1 MAAGE
6 GRLQLVKLLLHHGAD
21 PAAVD
26 NRGNTGA
33 GEVSGQPPIV
43 PLIMKHSEFYRL
55 TMKAMLAAH
64 VRNVVLPLEILVCKE
79 AAHRTSCG
87 EAKEAD
93 TRSFI
98 GF

>member
-33 GEVSGQPPIV
+33 GEVSGQPLKTLATKIKP
-43 PLIMKHSEFYRL
+43 SWFCWFYYSSIAEVRCAAALAGTGHL
-55 TMKAMLAAH
+55 TEVEYM
-64 VRNVVLPLEILVCKE
+64 
-79 AAHRTSCG
+79 
-87 EAKEAD
+87 
-93 TRSFI
+93 
-98 GF
+98 